1 MKAPGFQK
9 IAVVSSDI
17 VRIHYLPFDGG
28 AAKTPYLMFALVF
41 GIAMDALREGRL
53 KLLSFVC
60 FITESKVSWLERL
73 VDLSAELV
81 DVAAID
87 TLLDALLVVLSFVL
101 FIFGFKGP
109 RFDLLLVDMVYYDT
123 MMSIVLY
130 VEVNF
135 LYIRML
141 FEIINQNNNVGTPR
155 KLRFA

>member
-1 MKAPGFQK
+1 M
-9 IAVVSSDI
+9 
-17 VRIHYLPFDGG
+17 
-28 AAKTPYLMFALVF
+28 
-41 GIAMDALREGRL
+41 
-53 KLLSFVC
+53 
-60 FITESKVSWLERL
+60 
-73 VDLSAELV
+73 DLSAELV